1 MQTSSSSAS
10 SAGVSCARPARLRF
24 STSLRLMALLRMRL
38 QRCMLSTGSPL
49 MRTTRSPSR
58 SARCGMSS
66 FRKTTGS
73 SAWTSAVKGRPKRCC
88 AESRRSSSS
97 NSPLAASVTTGLAR
111 DSSTR
116 LASGTR
122 PPPPRSLRRS
132 LHCQQSAPPC
142 GLQACPSFS
151 VTTVPL
157 CWRTRT
163 MDVDSDRILT
173 HCATL
178 SGCTLLIVSSRSD
191 WPSPRCEHP
200 TATVMAPGLPP
211 LVGAALKFTPKSCF
225 RAARHIERQ

>member
-97 NSPLAASVTTGLAR
+97 NSPLSASVTTGLAM

-116 LASGTR
+116 PASG
-122 PPPPRSLRRS
+122 PAPPRSLHCS
-132 LHCQQSAPPC
+132 LHCQQPASAC
-142 GLQACPSFS
+142 GLTACTSFS

-200 TATVMAPGLPP
+200 SATVMAPGLPP